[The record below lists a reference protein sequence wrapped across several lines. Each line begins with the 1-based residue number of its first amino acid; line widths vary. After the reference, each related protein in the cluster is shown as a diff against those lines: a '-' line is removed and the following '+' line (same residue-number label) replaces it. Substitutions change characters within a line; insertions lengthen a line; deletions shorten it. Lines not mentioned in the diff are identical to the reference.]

1 MRARG
6 ATAVCKRAALLAVLA
21 CMWAACVG
29 TVHGTVPQVPA
40 GAAQHIAQHDP
51 SQISH
56 YDPDAVYDAV
66 SLDNTTR
73 TGAAHSEGWVSPAQH
88 GGSMLDVVGN
98 GFREP
103 INVIISG
110 RSDPRVLCE
119 QGLLDYVRSIGF
131 SFECLHIHL
140 GGLQYANLGDGNGW
154 MPQLFEYRSVIYPG
168 SPGVW
173 LGSCWE
179 SLAGGNHFRVWK
191 QNGTEADTGAWFL
204 AVSKEEVRVPLTQSV
219 AEHHTIVPNGYD
231 LGRDLLVEAA
241 LRGSSFRGTSW
252 RASVEWHDLLPSG
265 RQSINH
271 NITIDGRV
279 AVLTVH
285 RT

>member
-6 ATAVCKRAALLAVLA
+6 STAVCVRAALLAVLA
-21 CMWAACVG
+21 CMWAACLG
-29 TVHGTVPQVPA
+29 AVHGAVPQVPA
-40 GAAQHIAQHDP
+40 GAAQHIAQHNP
-51 SQISH
+51 SRISH
-56 YDPDAVYDAV
+56 YDPDAVYDAI

-73 TGAAHSEGWVSPAQH
+73 TGAAHAEGWVLPAH
-88 GGSMLDVVGN
+88 GGGSMLDVVGN

-110 RSDPRVLCE
+110 KSEPRVLCE

-154 MPQLFEYRSVIYPG
+154 QPQLFEYRSLIYPG

-204 AVSKEEVRVPLTQSV
+204 AVSKEEVRATAHTVRRRAPHHRAQRLRPRPRRARRDCAARQLVPRHDV
-219 AEHHTIVPNGYD
+219 A
-231 LGRDLLVEAA
+231 RF
-241 LRGSSFRGTSW
+241 S
-252 RASVEWHDLLPSG
+252 
-265 RQSINH
+265 
-271 NITIDGRV
+271 RV
-279 AVLTVH
+279 ARPPSERTAKYVERTLT
-285 RT
+285 